1 MSDFDEFESYYAL
14 SDRLIE
20 TMSPEELADCLRML
34 ALHSPNTDRAWET
47 SHDKTCSI
55 CSERLK
61 SVTTKRTS

>member
-55 CSERLK
+55 CSTQLR
-61 SVTTKRTS
+61 SMTTKHAS